1 MGLINIFILYSKL
14 MKILSWDV
22 GIKHLAYCLIEYSE
36 NTKILDWD
44 NINLLEDEN
53 LKCYGFINS
62 ENKNC
67 NCDKLPKFEY
77 INGNDKYYFCA
88 LHKKQ
93 VEKIDKN
100 SIDIKNYKGQ
110 VTCEII
116 KSNKEVCGKASKFK
130 IIDGDNIIHSCKL
143 HCKHFTNRNNVL
155 KKIVKPNASKA
166 PIELIKMNLVTSLD
180 KKITNFKDIDY
191 VLIENQPSMKN
202 PKMKSVAETLYC
214 WFMIRGMIDKKL
226 VDLKNIFYL
235 SPSNK
240 LKIDDK
246 DLNKE
251 IDALKDKSKKYKF
264 TKQSAV
270 IYTKKMLDTN
280 DEREWDEFLSTHSK
294 KDDLCDSYLQGLYF
308 LNNKN
313 KFI

>member
-1 MGLINIFILYSKL
+1 

-22 GIKHLAYCLIEYSE
+22 GIKHLAYCLIEYS
-36 NTKILDWD
+36 NDTKILDWD

-62 ENKNC
+62 DNKNN
-67 NCDKLPKFEY
+67 NCIKNPKFEY
-77 INGNDKYYFCA
+77 INGNDKYYFCS
-88 LHKKQ
+88 LHKNQIQKLN
-93 VEKIDKN
+93 KN
-100 SIDIKNYKGQ
+100 NIDIQNYKGDKI
-110 VTCEII
+110 CEII
-116 KSNKEVCGKASKFK
+116 KSDKNICEKSSNFK
-130 IIDGDNIIHSCKL
+130 IISEN
-143 HCKHFTNRNNVL
+143 
-155 KKIVKPNASKA
+155 KIVYCCKFHCRQFNNKNNILRKIIKSNASKA
-166 PIELIKMNLVTSLD
+166 PIELIKKNLITSLD
-180 KKITNFKDIDY
+180 NKINDFRDVDY

-214 WFMIRGMIDKKL
+214 WFMIRGIIDKKIYNL
-226 VDLKNIFYL
+226 SNIFYL

-264 TKQSAV
+264 TKQSAI
-270 IYTKKMLDTN
+270 IYTNKILNFNNEKKWIEFLDTQN
-280 DEREWDEFLSTHSK
+280 K

-313 KFI
+313 KFLT